1 MAHGNYKL
9 AIGTLRKAKWRSTL
23 TMFGIIVGVVSVVT
37 TVSLGEG
44 VKRQVLGQINK
55 LGNDLIT
62 VRPGNIVT
70 RDRNGSIKSV
80 DLSAAYGYGS
90 GSLTEPDIETIKT
103 TPGVESVSPVALL
116 NTPAQYDV
124 VSYDQGVVLG
134 VSPEFDNLIGQ
145 KVEFGT
151 FFKTGEERRQVAV
164 IGKRV
169 AEDLFG
175 ENVPVGL
182 SMSIRGSDFI
192 VRGVM
197 QEFTGSILGAGTD
210 LNKAILIPYE
220 ASKEINNGTAQ
231 IAQALVRPAD
241 PTKRDEVIISLNS
254 RLQALRNGQKDVTVM
269 RQDETLAVTSS
280 LLNILTSLVAGI
292 AAISLLVGGIGIMNI
307 MLVSVTERTHEIGI
321 RKAVGATNRQIRSQ
335 FMVEAIVL
343 STMGGFLGVALA
355 FLANFII
362 RISTNLKPVI
372 TWQVVLAAVAVS
384 TLTGMLFGI
393 APAVK
398 AARKDPIEALRH
410 E

>member
-1 MAHGNYKL
+1 MARGNYKL
-9 AIGTLRKAKWRSTL
+9 AIVTLRKAKWRSIL
-23 TMFGIIVGVVSVVT
+23 TMFGVIVGVVSVVT

-62 VRPGNIVT
+62 VRPGNIVS
-70 RDRNGSIKSV
+70 RDRSGNITSV
-80 DLSAAYGYGS
+80 DLTAAYGYGT
-90 GSLTEPDIETIKT
+90 GSLTEKDLETIRT
-103 TPGVESVSPVALL
+103 TPNVKSVSPIALI
-116 NTPAQYDV
+116 NTPAQQDTIT
-124 VSYDQGVVLG
+124 YDQGVVLG
-134 VSPEFDNLIGQ
+134 VSPEFNSLIGQ

-151 FFKTGEERRQVAV
+151 FFNTGEERRQVAV

-169 AEDLFG
+169 AEQLFR

-182 SMSIRGSDFI
+182 SMNIRGEDFI

-197 QEFTGSILGAGTD
+197 EEFSGSVLGAGTD
-210 LNKAILIPYE
+210 LNKAILIPFE
-220 ASKEINNGTAQ
+220 ASKEINNGSAQ
-231 IAQALVRPAD
+231 IAQTLVRPAEASQ
-241 PTKRDEVIISLNS
+241 RDEVIAALDK
-254 RLQALRNGQKDVTVM
+254 RLQAQHSGQKDVTVM
-269 RQDETLAVTSS
+269 RQDETLAVTGS

-335 FMVEAIVL
+335 FMVEAVVL
-343 STMGGFLGVALA
+343 STMGGLLGVGLA
-355 FLANFII
+355 YLTNFAI

-372 TWQVVLAAVAVS
+372 TWQVVVIALIVS
-384 TLTGMLFGI
+384 TVTGMLFGI
-393 APAVK
+393 APAIK